1 MDANQNTDWKQDAA
15 TIVREVKNAR
25 ASILFGFCG
34 ATLEEQHAA
43 FALARAL
50 GAGVSV
56 MRALVPTL
64 TFSAFGMQKLFLLA
78 GGEPD
83 EPLPLGAEILRDDRL
98 LTGEAWRNLRILQR
112 NRRTA
117 DADAYAA
124 LYARIVSSGG
134 AAALLFTADGDEA
147 LYGEIAAFR
156 AECEL
161 PRGLDYV
168 QIPGKAN
175 FLGAY
180 ETALEEAGGASAAF
194 AGGLAAADGA
204 YALGEQLRAG
214 ALGAAL
220 LIGESARGE
229 ETEALTAG
237 VPLYAVGA
245 GAPEG
250 AKRRILTAPPGAGGG
265 TILREDGM
273 PVSPEKR
280 ESGGLPTLL
289 EVLEWMIGE
298 ARA

>member
-1 MDANQNTDWKQDAA
+1 MDANQNRNWRRGAA
-15 TIVREVKNAR
+15 AMVRELKNAR
-25 ASILFGFCG
+25 ASVLFGFCS

-56 MRALVPTL
+56 SRALVPTL
-64 TFSAFGMQKLFLLA
+64 TFSAIGAQKLFLLA
-78 GGEPD
+78 GGEPT
-83 EPLPLGAEILRDDRL
+83 EPLPLGADVLRDDRL

-112 NRRTA
+112 SRRTA

-124 LYARIVSSGG
+124 LYAKIVSSGG
-134 AAALLFTADGDEA
+134 AAALLFTAGGDES

-161 PRGLDYV
+161 TRGLDYV
-168 QIPGKAN
+168 QLPGKAN

-194 AGGLAAADGA
+194 AGGFAAADGA
-204 YALGEQLRAG
+204 YALEEQLRAG

-229 ETEALTAG
+229 EADVLTAG

-245 GAPEG
+245 ITPEG
-250 AKRRILTAPPGAGGG
+250 AKRRVLTAPPGAGGG

-289 EVLEWMIGE
+289 DVLEWMIGE